1 MAYNIWYSF
10 QFCECLTWYSFFYR
24 TELFTKSKH
33 RKQRW
38 TKKWIKKSASDSSND
53 ITSKNFYYLPLIF
66 VTSGLFNLFGTMTNE
81 MMTPLHVGIGDTIA
95 ALLFIFMRE
104 EDIHLVTLIL
114 QLLLIVII
122 IISCF
127 ALKLLFVTA

>member
-1 MAYNIWYSF
+1 MN
-10 QFCECLTWYSFFYR
+10 
-24 TELFTKSKH
+24 
-33 RKQRW
+33 
-38 TKKWIKKSASDSSND
+38 KKSASD

-81 MMTPLHVGIGDTIA
+81 IMTPLHVGIGDTIA

-122 IISCF
+122 SCLICTEVIICHC
-127 ALKLLFVTA
+127 LKKKLQMR

>member
-1 MAYNIWYSF
+1 MN
-10 QFCECLTWYSFFYR
+10 
-24 TELFTKSKH
+24 
-33 RKQRW
+33 
-38 TKKWIKKSASDSSND
+38 KKSASD

-81 MMTPLHVGIGDTIA
+81 IMTPLHVGIGDTIA

-122 IISCF
+122 IISCLICTEVIICHC
-127 ALKLLFVTA
+127 LKKDTTNEIIQRGNKKQDSLQEIIIEKILEDE

>member
-1 MAYNIWYSF
+1 MN
-10 QFCECLTWYSFFYR
+10 
-24 TELFTKSKH
+24 
-33 RKQRW
+33 
-38 TKKWIKKSASDSSND
+38 KKSASD

-81 MMTPLHVGIGDTIA
+81 IMTPLHVGIGDTIA

-122 IISCF
+122 SCLICTEVIICHC
-127 ALKLLFVTA
+127 LKKDTTNEIIQRGNKEQDSLQEIIIEKILEDE